1 MQTETTLECGQL
13 GELDVTITFTYTPA
27 TEPVLYPIDNA
38 HPGDSAEVNVIMVTT
53 LINGIVTDITNMIED
68 MGVIEE
74 VCFDKA
80 PSISLGEYEYHQ
92 EMLAD
97 QVRDARH
104 D

>member
-1 MQTETTLECGQL
+1 MKTETTLDCGQL
-13 GELDVTITFTYTPA
+13 GELDVTITFNYTPA

-38 HPGDSAEVNVIMVTT
+38 HPGDSAEVDVIMVTT

-74 VCFDKA
+74 VCFDEA
-80 PSISLGEYEYHQ
+80 PSIAEGDYINHQ
-92 EMLAD
+92 EAEYD
-97 QVRDARH
+97 ARRDAR